1 MKGLAATGI
10 GEPLGRALEVI
21 AGAVSRDRAK
31 WLIGGSTGLL
41 LRGLALP
48 SPPRDLDLYADDEA
62 ARTLHAALRPF
73 AVDEQQLSVS
83 PIYRSLLSHYDIHG
97 VQVELVGGFVVAAG
111 RDRYT
116 VEVEEVLEPLR
127 LTVTT
132 GAFEAGVVPL
142 AHELWFNMLR
152 AREDRVSLITT
163 HMRKEPGLHQEAL
176 RLIAARND
184 LSAALQEQVAQLLRI
199 N

>member
-1 MKGLAATGI
+1 MIGVTASGI
-10 GEPLGRALEVI
+10 GEPLAQALEVI
-21 AGAVSRDRAK
+21 AGAVSRLEAK

-41 LRGLALP
+41 LRGLELP

-62 ARTLHAALRPF
+62 ARTLHAALRPY

-83 PIYRSLLSHYDIHG
+83 PIYRSILSHYEIHG

-111 RDRYT
+111 QDRYT
-116 VEVEEVLEPLR
+116 VEVEDVLEPLR
-127 LTVTT
+127 LPVSI
-132 GAFEAGVVPL
+132 GAFEAGIVPL

-176 RLIAARND
+176 WLIAARNE

-199 N
+199 D